1 MKKLII
7 LLILIFT
14 FPTSAQAATV
24 ITLTDPINRQFDG
37 KFFDDKLASE
47 LMPSGKLGKLI
58 SELPNGY
65 RTWQI
70 DPALIEEVQT
80 MANGYKLT
88 NGKDGLGQTIAKIGR
103 AHV

>member
-14 FPTSAQAATV
+14 FPTPAQAATV

-70 DPALIEEVQT
+70 DIALTRQRD
-80 MANGYKLT
+80 L
-88 NGKDGLGQTIAKIGR
+88 QR
-103 AHV
+103 R